1 VSVTI
6 LVHTQLQG
14 PGGSSPGGGS
24 RRALPGCGAAHRI
37 AAARRICAC
46 LFLAALVLLNAAGS
60 YAADTET
67 LLRQGRDAMAEDRLE
82 DAERFYLQVP
92 PPEGEADEGE
102 YAGARMQVAR
112 IRISR
117 QDFDGAIQAA
127 RDVLAHYSEHAEA
140 KNLIVSIER
149 ERMPAWERFLED
161 CWRFLPS
168 LATGAGMT
176 LLLVF
181 CTILISPLGGL
192 MIALGRISS
201 LKLLRA
207 PCWFVIW
214 LFRGTPLLLQ
224 LFFIYYGLPSLG
236 ITLSP
241 LAAALI
247 GLGVNYSAYLAEIIR
262 AGIESISHGQMEA
275 AKALGMTYAQ
285 SMRRVIVP
293 QTYKRLVPPIANE
306 FIALIKDTALVSTIA
321 MVELMRAADQMF
333 NTYFNVTAIILAGMI
348 YLFFTTVFTFVFE
361 RIEARV
367 GIYEQR

>member
-1 VSVTI
+1 MSGTTSVI
-6 LVHTQLQG
+6 RPHWAFIGRLLAVLVAALQL
-14 PGGSSPGGGS
+14 
-24 RRALPGCGAAHRI
+24 
-37 AAARRICAC
+37 AAAIP
-46 LFLAALVLLNAAGS
+46 AL
-60 YAADTET
+60 AADTET
-67 LLRQGRDAMAEDRLE
+67 LLRDGRDAMAEGRLE
-82 DAERFYLQVP
+82 DAEAFYLQVP
-92 PPEGEADEGE
+92 APAGDDDEGE

-112 IRISR
+112 IRIAR
-117 QDFDGAIQAA
+117 HDFEGAIQAA

-140 KNLIVSIER
+140 KNLIVAIER
-149 ERMPAWERFLED
+149 ERMPAWERFIQD
-161 CWRFLPS
+161 CLRFLPS
-168 LATGAGMT
+168 LVTGAGMT

-192 MIALGRISS
+192 MIALGRISTYRV
-201 LKLLRA
+201 LRA

-236 ITLSP
+236 VTLKP
-241 LAAALI
+241 LSAALI

-262 AGIESISHGQMEA
+262 AGIESIPHGQTEA

-285 SMRRVIVP
+285 TMRRVIVP

-306 FIALIKDTALVSTIA
+306 FTALIKDTALVSTIA

-348 YLFFTTVFTFVFE
+348 YLAFTTVFTFVFE